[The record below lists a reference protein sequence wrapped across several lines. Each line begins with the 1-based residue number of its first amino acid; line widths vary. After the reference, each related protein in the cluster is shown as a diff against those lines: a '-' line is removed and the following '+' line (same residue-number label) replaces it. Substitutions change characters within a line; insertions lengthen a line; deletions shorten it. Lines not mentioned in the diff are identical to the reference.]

1 LPTPAE
7 DGRGVDDMKRFLVWL
22 RATFVSGLLAI
33 LPVGATVYVLWILYS
48 MVDNLFG
55 RGRPIGDAIERAVGR
70 WIPGLGVV
78 AMILLVFAIGV
89 ITRNVLG
96 RTLHYYFE
104 RIFFAVPGIRKMY
117 GTLKQFTG
125 ALLNRETKESFQ
137 KVVMFEYPKEGIN
150 VLGLVTNEHLGLL
163 QNLTGEECVIVYA
176 PTAPNPLSGYML
188 IVPRRLL
195 TYVDMP
201 VEDALSMVVSSGS
214 ALPDSLRTPSQR
226 LEEESKRPRLAF
238 LRRRK

>member
-1 LPTPAE
+1 M
-7 DGRGVDDMKRFLVWL
+7 RRFLVWL

-33 LPVGATVYVLWILYS
+33 LPVGATVYILWILYS
-48 MVDNLFG
+48 VLDNLFG
-55 RGRPIGDAIERAVGR
+55 RGRPIGEAIERAIGR
-70 WIPGLGVV
+70 WIPGLGILV
-78 AMILLVFAIGV
+78 MILVVFAIGMV
-89 ITRNVLG
+89 TRNVIG

-125 ALLNRETKESFQ
+125 ALLNREDSMSFKQ
-137 KVVMFEYPKEGIN
+137 VVMFEYPKEGIN
-150 VLGLVTNEHLGLL
+150 VLGLVTNEHLGRL
-163 QNLTGEECVIVYA
+163 QDLTGEECVVVYA

-214 ALPDSLRTPSQR
+214 ALPDSLRTETQLQER
-226 LEEESKRPRLAF
+226 ESGRPRF
-238 LRRRK
+238 PFFRRRK